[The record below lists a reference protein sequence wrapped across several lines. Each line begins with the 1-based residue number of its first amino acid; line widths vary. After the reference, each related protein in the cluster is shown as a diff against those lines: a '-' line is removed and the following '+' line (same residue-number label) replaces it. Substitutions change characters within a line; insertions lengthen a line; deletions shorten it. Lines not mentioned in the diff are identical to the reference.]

1 VAPEGGSKN
10 GEAMPGRQNV
20 TNYGAT
26 TSGAVAEQNAPRN
39 QEEFDQRL
47 EEKAA
52 APGALEKAAEEASS
66 QGVEP
71 SIGEDVRGPE
81 MNRAYGTGNGRYRD
95 TQTGQYTKSPFSSE
109 QLEETQQKRFT
120 NEFGV
125 TLLQGDL
132 VDLKGAVALT
142 PQLGL
147 LGGDVTLGATLEGGV
162 KVGGEVELNKEG
174 LNVSGSASAKAALV
188 YARGEFENPEL
199 GTASF
204 NVGSTAQ
211 ARAEAKLQLETGG
224 PLGVK
229 GTVGGSASAEA
240 VALKFSG
247 RYESPDV
254 EVPLTFGILQAHVVA
269 SGDINVGGIGGSVE
283 GGVGTLE
290 TKPGVS
296 AYVGAGLT
304 PLVGGRGKV
313 NVELSVNTE
322 RALEVYNDVARS
334 AAEVYNNTIKV
345 VNSIQEYWRSKYQ
358 EYTR

>member
-1 VAPEGGSKN
+1 
-10 GEAMPGRQNV
+10 
-20 TNYGAT
+20 
-26 TSGAVAEQNAPRN
+26 
-39 QEEFDQRL
+39 
-47 EEKAA
+47 
-52 APGALEKAAEEASS
+52 
-66 QGVEP
+66 
-71 SIGEDVRGPE
+71 
-81 MNRAYGTGNGRYRD
+81 
-95 TQTGQYTKSPFSSE
+95 
-109 QLEETQQKRFT
+109 
-120 NEFGV
+120 V

-147 LGGDVTLGATLEGGV
+147 FGGDVTLGATLEGGV